1 MAVNVESA
9 TTMATRP
16 LGAAVVATGRQPQR
30 QRGPKVGQV
39 GLYAALFGLS
49 ILFMIPFAWLLLTSL
64 KPPTEIFDGSW
75 LPSEVY
81 EKNYVDVF
89 KEASVGRWLF
99 NSFIVASLGVVAVL
113 FSSSLV
119 AYGFARLRFRGN
131 KQLFAL
137 VMATYLL
144 PAMVTFIPTFLI
156 WNELGLVNTL
166 IPLWAGNLFGSA
178 FYIFMLRQFLFT
190 IPQDLVDAARVD
202 GAGYLRIYWS
212 IMLPLI
218 KPALAA
224 VAVFEFQAKW
234 NDFFTP
240 LIYINRRELYTMAL
254 GLATMKSNVENPE
267 WGMWMAA
274 SVVMTIPMVVLFFFA
289 QRFFIEGVT
298 QSGLKG

>member
-9 TTMATRP
+9 TTTATRP
-16 LGAAVVATGRQPQR
+16 LAAALVKEERSPRPRGRLE
-30 QRGPKVGQV
+30 VGQL

-49 ILFMIPFAWLLLTSL
+49 VLFMIPFAWLLLTSL

-89 KEASVGRWLF
+89 KQASVGRWLF

-119 AYGFARLRFRGN
+119 AYGFARLRFRGR

-166 IPLWAGNLFGSA
+166 VPLWAGNLFGSA

-202 GAGYLRIYWS
+202 GAGYFRIYWS

-254 GLATMKSNVENPE
+254 GLATMKANVENPE

-274 SVVMTIPMVVLFFFA
+274 SVVMTIPMVLLFFFA